1 MDLYLVPLT
10 IGLLVVVG
18 GVSFVV
24 AIGALRDPTDVVH
37 RLRGAALAKT
47 VEVTAE
53 RSSGGIGRHL
63 GPLAKLVGAN
73 QAEVSRLRAQLSH
86 AGYRGEHA
94 VQAFLASKVLLAT
107 VALVTLAFLN
117 TFRADP
123 LPHVLVLAVFAL
135 GLAFFLPNLWL
146 RSRAATR
153 QGDIE
158 RALPDALDL
167 LVTCVEAGLALD
179 AAFQRVATELA
190 RAWPVL
196 AEEMNLTYL
205 EVKAGVVRAEAM
217 RRLAD
222 RTGVMDLR
230 SLSATLN
237 QTEMFGTSVSSALR
251 VQAEGMRIKRS
262 QRAEEKAAFLAV
274 KMTLPLA
281 FCFLPCLFSVILG
294 PAAIN
299 IMNTLLKR

>member
-1 MDLYLVPLT
+1 MVLYLVPLT

-18 GVSFVV
+18 AVSFVV
-24 AIGALRDPTDVVH
+24 AFGALRDPTDLMR
-37 RLRGAALAKT
+37 RLRGAAPGKQVDT
-47 VEVTAE
+47 TPE
-53 RSSGGIGRHL
+53 RSSGGLGRHL
-63 GPLAKLVGAN
+63 GPLARLTGAN
-73 QAEVSRLRAQLSH
+73 QAEVSRLRAVLSH
-86 AGYRGEHA
+86 AGYRGEYA
-94 VQAFLASKVLLAT
+94 VQAFLASKVLLAAAAL
-107 VALVTLAFLN
+107 VALVFLN
-117 TFRADP
+117 TFRSDP
-123 LPHVLVLAVFAL
+123 LPHVLALAILAV

-146 RSRAATR
+146 RSRATSR

-158 RALPDALDL
+158 RALPDTLDL

-179 AAFQRVATELA
+179 AAFQRVASELA

-205 EVKAGVVRAEAM
+205 EVKAGVARAEAM

-237 QTEMFGTSVSSALR
+237 QTEMFGTSVSAALR

-262 QRAEEKAAFLAV
+262 QRAEEKAAYLAV

-299 IMNTLLKR
+299 IMNTLFKH